1 MTIMAHHSTALYP
14 PTQAQVHSPYSPTVR
29 ITALPPS
36 SFRPPPADAPLALPP
51 QPHALPPCMPEHAL
65 RVPPPVSHLP
75 HPMPGLE
82 PVTLMQQQQQQ
93 PPPPQQQLL
102 QQQPLPQQ
110 PPQPHQI
117 PPPPT
122 MAAPAL
128 RYDPRKRY
136 RSTVVR
142 TGERPVLRVLDFGEF
157 RFAYRNLKK
166 KPNEV
171 RPHLEVGDE
180 VECRLTSSRPPKA
193 VSLRLLKRVP
203 RQQFAHD
210 PYNPVAPRVEHPSIV
225 PAGKQSERSD
235 AGCMTANEF
244 LRTMRSP
251 GGESTKPTSGSSSYP
266 HNTVA

>member
-1 MTIMAHHSTALYP
+1 
-14 PTQAQVHSPYSPTVR
+14 
-29 ITALPPS
+29 
-36 SFRPPPADAPLALPP
+36 
-51 QPHALPPCMPEHAL
+51 MPEHAL
-65 RVPPPVSHLP
+65 QVPPLVSHVPRLV
-75 HPMPGLE
+75 PGFE
-82 PVTLMQQQQQQ
+82 HVTLMQQQQQQ
-93 PPPPQQQLL
+93 QTPQQLPQPQQL
-102 QQQPLPQQ
+102 QQLPQPHQMQPQQPQQPQQ
-110 PPQPHQI
+110 PPQPHQMQPQQPQQ
-117 PPPPT
+117 PPQPV
-122 MAAPAL
+122 AAPVL

-225 PAGKQSERSD
+225 ASKQSERTD

-251 GGESTKPTSGSSSYP
+251 GGEQTKPSVSSFCP